1 MLFPPSASG
10 YIFPPCIQSPE
21 KSLAATA
28 AKWRAVRVTLLVKHR
43 IVYSYMSMKTLGADV
58 LAAVEKIVMTEG
70 ARDEAIA
77 REYVKRLRQ
86 KGRYSED
93 VWS

>member
-1 MLFPPSASG
+1 M
-10 YIFPPCIQSPE
+10 
-21 KSLAATA
+21 
-28 AKWRAVRVTLLVKHR
+28 W
-43 IVYSYMSMKTLGADV
+43 MKTLGADV

-86 KGRYSED
+86 KERYSEN
-93 VWS
+93 VWSWAPHHNHMRVRSSFTAWFIDSFVIICLYSF